1 MICSVASLNQIK
13 TCTKPLLA
21 PKEPLSIVKLILD
34 WGKTL
39 SIAPDTCDWL
49 KDICKQ
55 ASSPLSVPDF
65 IHKGCQFELKRREAE
80 GFSGY
85 MELSLN
91 EGLPFIRKGCS
102 VISFFEKCNFYTLS
116 KAASRRLTL
125 IPALLQLIEKVSAV
139 VLMVDFGSYFV
150 DFEDDGEEEKE
161 FQIERVVSLI
171 DSALS
176 LYFIVT
182 GQFQLIVLIS
192 STVNKILNID

>member
-13 TCTKPLLA
+13 ACTKPLLA

-49 KDICKQ
+49 KGVCKQ
-55 ASSPLSVPDF
+55 ATSPLSVPDF
-65 IHKGCQFELKRREAE
+65 INKACQFELKRREAD

-85 MELSLN
+85 MALSLN
-91 EGLPFIRKGCS
+91 EGLPSIRKGCS
-102 VISFFEKCNFYTLS
+102 VISFFEKCNLYTLS
-116 KAASRRLTL
+116 KTASWRLTF

-139 VLMVDFGSYFV
+139 VLMIDLGSYLV

-161 FQIERVVSLI
+161 FQIEKIVSLI
-171 DSALS
+171 DSALN

-182 GQFQLIVLIS
+182 GQFYLIVLIS
-192 STVNKILNID
+192 STVNKILSID